1 MPDDRLIKN
10 MFSGPSIDSDGPEV
24 AALSSRVFE
33 QICHYKQRGMSDFQ
47 AQEAAETW
55 LYSLGISNVPERLF
69 SLVLAEAVAMMP

>member
-24 AALSSRVFE
+24 ARVFE